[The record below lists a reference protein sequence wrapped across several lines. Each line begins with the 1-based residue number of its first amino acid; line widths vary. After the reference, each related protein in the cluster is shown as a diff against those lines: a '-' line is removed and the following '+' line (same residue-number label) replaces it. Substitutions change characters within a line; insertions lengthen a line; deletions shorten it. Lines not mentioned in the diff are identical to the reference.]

1 RQQAQ
6 QGLEQGAFAAAVGTQ
21 QAKNLAF
28 GKLQRD
34 VVPDLFLAIAYAQAA
49 RCDGRNAGIARI
61 GFGGGEQGL
70 AHVSC
75 SGSMPLM
82 PSRKMRTI
90 MPASSPALMDPEG
103 LYQTWIQLV
112 MPKYSMAMAVSFL
125 RVTSTS
131 GRSACTSSTM
141 RLMMRC
147 WICDME
153 LFAAAFRWRGMVSS
167 TVISSGTRRYSF
179 TSVAVMAW
187 NCSSGVPAASTA
199 ASTFQARSSIFHLIR
214 PYRMACL
221 ERW

>member
-1 RQQAQ
+1 
-6 QGLEQGAFAAAVGTQ
+6 LAAAVGAK

-28 GKLQRD
+28 GKLQRN
-34 VVPDLFLAIAYAQAA
+34 VVSDLLAAIAYAQAL
-49 RCDGRNAGIARI
+49 GRNGAGGIAHA
-61 GFGGGEQGL
+61 GGSGGERGL
-70 AHVSC
+70 AHDSWSC
-75 SGSMPLM
+75 FMPLM

-90 MPASSPALMDPEG
+90 MPASSLALMEPEG
-103 LYQTWIQLV
+103 RYQTWIQLV

-125 RVTSTS
+125 RVISTS
-131 GRSACTSSTM
+131 GRKACTSRTM

-147 WICDME
+147 WIWEME
-153 LFAAAFRWRGMVSS
+153 LFAAAFRCRGMVSS
-167 TVISSGTRRYSF
+167 TVISSGTRRYSL
-179 TSVAVMAW
+179 TRVAVMAW